1 LILVFGG
8 SYNGKLDYVKEKYNI
23 RDEEIFFCNGKEVD
37 YSKKVICGLHKLVYE
52 LRKNGENPVEFIKEN
67 IKHLQEK
74 IIISDEISSGI
85 VPLEKSDR
93 IWREDNGK
101 CLQYLSKNSFRVI
114 RVFCGIETVL
124 KDV

>member
-1 LILVFGG
+1 MILVFGG

-23 RDEEIFFCNGKEVD
+23 RDEEIFFCNGKDVD

-52 LRKNGENPVEFIKEN
+52 LRKNGENPLEFIKEN
-67 IKHLQEK
+67 VKYFQEK

-85 VPLEKSDR
+85 VPMEKSDR

-101 CLQYLSKNSFRVI
+101 CLQYLSKNSCRVI
-114 RVFCGIETVL
+114 RVFCGLEMVL